1 MRFFCTA
8 GRGTE
13 IFACQEVRKEFN
25 LCSDLVPKSEG
36 KVYFQGN
43 VNQIERILQ
52 LKTVER
58 AFALVLHVDSNK
70 YKDLDRAT
78 FLNNLRTDI
87 LNEDSWKNED
97 LKSVIEYLKSRHG
110 GILQR
115 EGIPEGGEGPPSK
128 KIKQERKLSF
138 RVSCKCSGVLG
149 RKVTAQLLAKQI
161 GIKLSQLMRWNVNF
175 KDPDIE
181 ICIQVNDVHVSVGIP
196 LTRVPL
202 SKRDYVKCHGLRGP
216 VTWIMSNLLEIKNPS
231 VILDP
236 MCGKATILLEAAK
249 QIEGVFCIGCDISD
263 DQLKSAQEN
272 IDFGKVHDRL
282 QLIKGDCRAL
292 PLTNESVDGI
302 VCDTPFG
309 KKYSVKES
317 STAFHAS
324 LLQEMYRVLKRN
336 ETVVLLVSEEM
347 HHCIKNAGNSFQPCV
362 HPGQNQIIQGQE
374 DCIQLNEDIENHC
387 FVLGDQSKQS
397 LGIQTDKAN
406 INFSDTL
413 VSDTKNSCEKS
424 ILPLPPQI
432 RTYPL
437 PNELYAHA
445 TEKALQS
452 DTSSSD
458 LKDSKLTDKCD
469 ELTYSLKSIGNCEDV
484 KCDDLERGVTDL
496 SSALEQFKHVSDHY
510 IKLGET
516 NSYIVVLKKP

>member
-13 IFACQEVRKEFN
+13 IFACQEVCKEFN
-25 LCSDLVPKSEG
+25 LCNDLVPKSEG
-36 KVYFQGN
+36 RVYFEGN
-43 VNQIERILQ
+43 VNQVEKILQ

-70 YKDLDRAT
+70 YKELDRAT

-87 LNEDSWKNED
+87 LNEDSWKNGD
-97 LKSVIEYLKSRHG
+97 LRSVIEYLKSRQSST
-110 GILQR
+110 LQR
-115 EGIPEGGEGPPSK
+115 EAIPVNGEGPPCK

-138 RVSCKCSGVLG
+138 RVSCRCSGVLG

-175 KDPDIE
+175 KDPEIE

-216 VTWIMSNLLEIKNPS
+216 VTWIMSNLLETKNQS

-249 QIEGVFCIGCDISD
+249 HIEGVFCIGCDISD

-272 IDFGKVHDRL
+272 IYFGKVHDRL
-282 QLIKGDCRAL
+282 QLIKADCRAL

-317 STAFHAS
+317 STTFHAS
-324 LLQEMYRVLKRN
+324 LLQEMYRVLKKN
-336 ETVVLLVSEEM
+336 GTVVLLVSEEM
-347 HHCIKNAGNSFQPCV
+347 HHIIKNAGNIYQPFV
-362 HPGQNQIIQGQE
+362 QSGQNQIIQGQE
-374 DCIQLNEDIENHC
+374 DCIQLNKDIEKHC
-387 FVLGDQSKQS
+387 LDPSDQSKQS
-397 LGIQTDKAN
+397 LGKQTDTTN
-406 INFSDTL
+406 INFSDSL
-413 VSDTKNSCEKS
+413 VSDIKNSWEKS
-424 ILPLPPQI
+424 LLPLLPQN
-432 RTYPL
+432 RSSPL
-437 PNELYAHA
+437 PKKLHAHA
-445 TEKALQS
+445 TEKPRQS
-452 DTSSSD
+452 DTSSSVV
-458 LKDSKLTDKCD
+458 KDSKLMNKCD
-469 ELTYSLKSIGNCEDV
+469 ELTSSVNRYCEDV

-516 NSYIVVLKKP
+516 NSYIVVLRSCG